1 MSDKIIHHVIAQTA
15 KEIATAAYEEMAQVN
30 EFYAQNKSV
39 DRYVRRNWRHYIPFA
54 RKALV
59 DVLTKDFT
67 FEIRCGQYTEQAVD
81 TMKNEIAEALIIDG
95 SHKAPA
101 KPASSGLLVH

>member
-1 MSDKIIHHVIAQTA
+1 MSDKIIHHVIAETA
-15 KEIATAAYEEMAQVN
+15 KSLAEAAYEEMAKVN

-54 RKALV
+54 RRALV

-67 FEIRCGQYTEQAVD
+67 FEIACGQYTEQAVD

-95 SHKAPA
+95 SYKAPA
-101 KPASSGLLVH
+101 EPSSSLLVH